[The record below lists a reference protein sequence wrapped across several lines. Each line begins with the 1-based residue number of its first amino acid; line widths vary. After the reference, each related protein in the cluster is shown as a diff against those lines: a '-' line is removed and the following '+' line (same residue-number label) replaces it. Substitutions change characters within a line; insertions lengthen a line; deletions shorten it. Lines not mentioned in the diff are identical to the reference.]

1 MQELKSVA
9 WWARRKLS
17 GKHRMPKIRSIYLPG
32 KSLKVN
38 RRRSIG
44 SMVSIFPHPGH
55 IISCTYERLL
65 KKFSGL
71 IGKINVIPM
80 LLLSKKIKSLKGK
93 S

>member
-55 IISCTYERLL
+55 IISRTYERLL

-80 LLLSKKIKSLKGK
+80 QKRLNH
-93 S
+93 